1 MRSAPRLQL
10 AACIL
15 ILVGYAG
22 LSHYSNSDP
31 PAPDLGAAL
40 ALAPLFCVGFAL
52 LWRWAGRVAAIAA
65 AAATALLLQ
74 RFWPVFARNFSV
86 LSLLQQ
92 CGFYTIM
99 ALSFGRSLLQGRVP
113 LCTQLADKLHAP
125 LSAQEQRY
133 TRRVTAAWTIFFVL
147 NLVATWALFEFAPRR
162 MWSVFVNFCSL
173 PLILLMFAAEYAVRR
188 MVLPHVPRGGLLA
201 SVRVYFA
208 NPH

>member
-74 RFWPVFARNFSV
+74 RFWPVFAREFLV

-92 CGFYTIM
+92 CGFYTPHGVELRPVPAARPRAAVHTACRQATRSAERARA
-99 ALSFGRSLLQGRVP
+99 AL
-113 LCTQLADKLHAP
+113 
-125 LSAQEQRY
+125 Y
-133 TRRVTAAWTIFFVL
+133 AAV
-147 NLVATWALFEFAPRR
+147 
-162 MWSVFVNFCSL
+162 
-173 PLILLMFAAEYAVRR
+173 
-188 MVLPHVPRGGLLA
+188 
-201 SVRVYFA
+201 
-208 NPH
+208 